1 MINKKLWFVLII
13 FFISNAYAEITFSG
27 DARLRPRFDVTDN
40 GEYGTKSEDFYYY
53 YRARLMIK
61 SDIGGGYF
69 FNTRLGHNAGTYW
82 TGKFGTGTLPTSLSN
97 PSAGRGTVD
106 FMELY
111 FGHQGQKL
119 GWSGGIIPLPHN
131 PMLDIHF
138 YPEIILDK
146 AWDTYNNNAA
156 HGFDLNYKLGGQPL
170 DLKILVDNNDGN
182 KVVDKN
188 FVSQSDTT
196 ISYIISQDSGAII
209 LDTTI
214 TMTTSAESDTKDQ
227 YSLYLTYPVSFFGFK
242 MTPHFLMT
250 LADKGRPAP
259 ITYGAEFAL
268 PKLAGFKL
276 SAFTGLT
283 SQSVS
288 DSTAGLAAYN
298 GWIARMKMVGKLG
311 PGVLVAWYDQA
322 TTSPDLAGAVDS
334 RFSYLWL
341 SYTYTLHKSDW
352 GAVVFAPT
360 YRLYT
365 NKIKGS
371 RDYNRA
377 KVELTTQITFK

>member
-1 MINKKLWFVLII
+1 MLNKKLWLLVIMLFLT
-13 FFISNAYAEITFSG
+13 NAYAEITFSG
-27 DARLRPRFDVTDN
+27 DARIRPRFDVKDN
-40 GEYGTKSEDFYYY
+40 GEYGTTSEDFYYY

-61 SDIGGGYF
+61 ADIGDGYF
-69 FNTRLGHNAGTYW
+69 FNTRLGHNAGAYW
-82 TGKFGTGTLPTSLSN
+82 TGKFGTGSLPSSLSN
-97 PSAGRGTVD
+97 PNAGRGTVD

-111 FGHQGQKL
+111 FGHVGENF
-119 GWSGGIIPLPHN
+119 GWSGGIIPVSHN
-131 PMLDIHF
+131 PVLDIHF

-156 HGFDLNYKLGGQPL
+156 HGFDLNYKLAGNVL
-170 DLKILVDNNDGN
+170 DLKILVDNNDGK

-196 ISYIISQDSGAII
+196 ISYIISQDSGSIV

-214 TMTTSAESDTKDQ
+214 TMTTSPDSDSRDQ

-242 MTPHFLMT
+242 MSPHFLMT
-250 LADKGRPAP
+250 LADKDRPAP

-268 PKLAGFKL
+268 PKVAGFKL
-276 SAFTGLT
+276 SAFAGLT

-288 DSTAGLAAYN
+288 DSTTAVVAYK
-298 GWIARMKMVGKLG
+298 GSIARFKMIGKLG
-311 PGVLVAWYDQA
+311 PGTLVAWYDLA
-322 TTSPDLAGAVDS
+322 TTTPDVTDAVDS
-334 RFSYLWL
+334 KFSYLWL

-352 GAVVFAPT
+352 GSMVFAPT
-360 YRLYT
+360 YRLYS
-365 NKIKGS
+365 NKIEGS
-371 RDYNRA
+371 RDYTRA